1 MVSFESIEPR
11 SFFMTLDDAVQ
22 YAQVYCF
29 LADAYLYP
37 HCNWL
42 EDMPY
47 INDILENLGLPV
59 PENNQLDW
67 DVAVLQSQ
75 HRQVF
80 GLTGSM
86 CYESEYGLPH
96 EFRQSQEL
104 ADISGFYRA
113 FGFNSGGRSRERPDH
128 LAVELEFMYVLC
140 LKEAY
145 ALSMSL
151 STDAQICRDA
161 QRSFLND
168 HLAAWVGLFAQ
179 ALNKSVSAGLDR
191 SVLDGPYPLL
201 GQLTFNFVMGHAGR
215 LGVSAPVRSLA
226 AVKPTP
232 LGPEMSCGD
241 CPLAE

>member
-1 MVSFESIEPR
+1 
-11 SFFMTLDDAVQ
+11 MTLDNAIK

-29 LADAYLYP
+29 LADAFLYP
-37 HCNWL
+37 HSNWL
-42 EDMPY
+42 VELPY
-47 INDILENLGLPV
+47 INDILENLGQPA
-59 PENNQLDW
+59 PEYKQLDW
-67 DVAVLQSQ
+67 NVTLLQAQ

-104 ADISGFYRA
+104 ADISGFYLA

-128 LAVELEFMYVLC
+128 LAVELEFMYALC

-145 ALSMSL
+145 ALSMGRPA
-151 STDAQICRDA
+151 DAQICRDA

-168 HLAAWVGLFAQ
+168 HLASWIGLFAQ
-179 ALNKSVSAGLDR
+179 ALDKSASASLDQA
-191 SVLDGPYPLL
+191 VLDGPYPVL
-201 GQLTFNFVMGHAGR
+201 GQLTLRFVMAHAGS
-215 LGVSAPVRSLA
+215 LGVRPPVRPLT